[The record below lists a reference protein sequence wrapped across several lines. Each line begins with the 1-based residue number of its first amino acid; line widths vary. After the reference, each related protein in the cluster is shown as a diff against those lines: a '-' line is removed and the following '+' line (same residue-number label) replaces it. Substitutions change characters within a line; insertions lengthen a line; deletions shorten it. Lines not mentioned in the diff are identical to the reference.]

1 MHETAWVTEGALS
14 WSHQESVTV
23 RDRLAVR
30 GGLNLR
36 CLFFWHMKVLTVL
49 YMWKTAPN
57 TFQRKTG
64 ANTTICF
71 EFQLSSPFFPT
82 CIEPQHC
89 SLSANHRAACLTLYD
104 TRVTQDAFLHC
115 AHLFFFLFTLGFL
128 VFWKRTKPVTYI
140 SQMQNLCFY

>member
-1 MHETAWVTEGALS
+1 MHETTRVTEGALS
-14 WSHQESVTV
+14 WSHQASVTV
-23 RDRLAVR
+23 RDSLAVR
-30 GGLNLR
+30 GGLNQR
-36 CLFFWHMKVLTVL
+36 CLFFWHMEVLTVL

-57 TFQRKTG
+57 RFQSKTG

-71 EFQLSSPFFPT
+71 EFQLSSPLLSFPFFPT
-82 CIEPQHC
+82 CIEPQCC

-128 VFWKRTKPVTYI
+128 SLLKE
-140 SQMQNLCFY
+140 N